1 MPGDTVREGA
11 IPADGVVAL
20 LRELE
25 LERTSG
31 VLRFDTDGTWRE
43 VALVAGQLALDQAL
57 VGGEDPVEAFL
68 AARSGRFE
76 VVQRLPPLAVSKGDA
91 RVRTGSLAV
100 HIPVDL
106 MTYCERAG
114 LTGVLEFARDGER
127 AEAVYDKGELTAI
140 RFGGRVGGDVNA
152 VFAWETGT
160 FKVEAL
166 RAVPDLDLEALSALL
181 PSAELEAETPLEAE
195 THPAAP
201 TGRAARVDDTVPV
214 TRKARRRRDDTG
226 QLFLKVI
233 ETTLGAVVAEAE
245 RARSPTRTSPPLA
258 TSPSPRADSAPPP
271 RSSREATVRIIYLTG
286 DALAPASSPAQRVS
300 TRHVR
305 TDVTGEMMLADA
317 SPERLR
323 APLAGP
329 LAAALAVEE
338 PLPSR
343 SIGFAFGGLLL
354 ALGAIAA
361 VVACLRHLR

>member
-11 IPADGVVAL
+11 IPAEGVLDL
-20 LRELE
+20 LRALE

-31 VLRFDTDGTWRE
+31 VLRFETDGTWRE
-43 VALVAGQLALDQAL
+43 VALAAGQLALDQAL
-57 VGGEDPVEAFL
+57 VSGEDPVEALL

-114 LTGVLEFARDGER
+114 LTGVLEFIRDGER

-140 RFGGRVGGDVNA
+140 RFGGHGGGDVSA

-166 RAVPDLDLEALSALL
+166 QAVPDLDLEGLAESLRPGL
-181 PSAELEAETPLEAE
+181 PEVEAP
-195 THPAAP
+195 PAPPPGLAS
-201 TGRAARVDDTVPV
+201 REDDTVPV

-226 QLFLKVI
+226 QLFLKVV
-233 ETTLGAVVAEAE
+233 ETTLGAVVAQAE
-245 RARSPTRTSPPLA
+245 RGRSPTRTSPPLA
-258 TSPSPRADSAPPP
+258 ISPSPRAASVPPARP
-271 RSSREATVRIIYLTG
+271 SREATVRIIYLTG
-286 DALAPASSPAQRVS
+286 EALAPAPRDAERLS

-305 TDVTGEMMLADA
+305 TDVTGEVMLADA
-317 SPERLR
+317 RPERLR
-323 APLAGP
+323 PPPSVPLVAGS
-329 LAAALAVEE
+329 AVEE
-338 PLPSR
+338 PTTSSSVGL
-343 SIGFAFGGLLL
+343 ALGGLLL
-354 ALGAIAA
+354 ALSTIAA
-361 VVACLRHLR
+361 VVACLHHLR

>member
-43 VALVAGQLALDQAL
+43 VALAAGQLALDQAL

-114 LTGVLEFARDGER
+114 LTGLLEFARDGER

-166 RAVPDLDLEALSALL
+166 RVVP
-181 PSAELEAETPLEAE
+181 ELESPSESPSESPQPTEPEFEA
-195 THPAAP
+195 PVAAAS
-201 TGRAARVDDTVPV
+201 GSSARRDDTVPV

-245 RARSPTRTSPPLA
+245 RGRSPTRTSPPLA
-258 TSPSPRADSAPPP
+258 ASPSPRADSVAPPRP
-271 RSSREATVRIIYLTG
+271 SREATVRIIYLTG
-286 DALAPASSPAQRVS
+286 EALAQGPNPAERVSS

-317 SPERLR
+317 RPERMR
-323 APLAGP
+323 APPQAP
-329 LAAALAVEE
+329 LAAAPAVEE

-343 SIGFAFGGLLL
+343 SIGLALAGLVL
-354 ALGAIAA
+354 ALGMIGA
-361 VVACLRHLR
+361 VVAGLHHLR